1 MDTQRPLT
9 ERQRMI
15 LDFIKQSIRDR
26 GYPPS
31 LREIAAHAGIK
42 STNGVNDHLTA
53 IERKGYLRR
62 DPMTSRGL
70 QPTDFIV
77 PGAELASVTTLGHED
92 LVNRRSALVRQR
104 SIVSGQIEAI
114 DAELEVRRAS

>member
-1 MDTQRPLT
+1 MDTHRPLT
-9 ERQRMI
+9 ERQRLI

-31 LREIAAHAGIK
+31 LREIAAHTGIK

-62 DPMTSRGL
+62 DPNVSRGL
-70 QPTDFIV
+70 QPTEPIA
-77 PGAELASVTTLGHED
+77 PAAELATVTVLAHED
-92 LVNRRSALVRQR
+92 LVSRRSALVRQR
-104 SIVSGQIEAI
+104 SIVSAQIDAI